1 MPTSFRDDDK
11 ILERPVASGSKGGWI
26 AVGVVVYLLGVFT
39 GMQVAALM
47 GGGSCPTGPTGGSV
61 APMAMPAPRTTNPPM
76 APVVAPA
83 RPPAPPAGEAS
94 AAPAPPAAL
103 EVGVPP
109 ADSAAHGVAD
119 PGGASSPLDWVAPPV
134 DPNATFALQVR
145 TFDNLEEAGGLVRQL
160 QAAGYPAYV
169 VTTHLPD
176 GAESH
181 RVRVGDYPDR
191 ATAEAAAAK
200 ISAATALAPFV
211 TLTLR

>member
-1 MPTSFRDDDK
+1 MPNSFRDDDK
-11 ILERPVASGSKGGWI
+11 ILERPAAGGSKGGWI

-39 GMQVAALM
+39 GMQVSALM

-61 APMAMPAPRTTNPPM
+61 APMVIPAPR
-76 APVVAPA
+76 PA
-83 RPPAPPAGEAS
+83 VAPPASGAPPSPAAAQAERPAAATGS
-94 AAPAPPAAL
+94 APA
-103 EVGVPP
+103 VPP
-109 ADSAAHGVAD
+109 VAD
-119 PGGASSPLDWVAPPV
+119 PH
-134 DPNATFALQVR
+134 ATFALQVR
-145 TFDNLEEAGGLVRQL
+145 TFDTLEGAGKLVRQL

-200 ISAATALAPFV
+200 IAEATSLAPFV